1 MDKVAI
7 VSPVASV
14 RFPNLETTEV
24 IGGVDTEKYS
34 ITLIFKP
41 EDKKVLEDA
50 IKSVGGGKGKS
61 PLKEKEGDYDTG
73 MYSIKAKTNKIEW
86 VNAVDVAG
94 NKVELGEIGH
104 GSDVRVKLTFSKYEM
119 QGGGVTTYL
128 GDIQLLNKSGGST
141 DFGPLPKGYEPGEDF
156 DDTLPF

>member
-61 PLKEKEGDYDTG
+61 PLKEKEGDD
-73 MYSIKAKTNKIEW
+73 
-86 VNAVDVAG
+86 
-94 NKVELGEIGH
+94 
-104 GSDVRVKLTFSKYEM
+104 
-119 QGGGVTTYL
+119 
-128 GDIQLLNKSGGST
+128 
-141 DFGPLPKGYEPGEDF
+141 GEDIEPLF
-156 DDTLPF
+156 FTGLDIVVQYIIISTVLCIVCCAFFWCFRMQRNLEQTPQSNIGQIGVRLFLAAGPFGTPTGV